1 MLEAGQGL
9 IQALDEANARQCQA
23 QRDMLSL
30 LPQAETEEV
39 WALEGARD
47 LAHWLSIRYGLS
59 SWKAHRWIHAAH
71 ALEDLPLLS
80 AALATGELGVDKV
93 LELCRFARP
102 ETERRLL
109 KWAQTVS
116 VAAVRRR
123 ADREVRTSTQ
133 AEIDAHEGRFLEW
146 WYTDEGRRMGL
157 QAELPA
163 AQGAVV
169 VKAIERMTEQVP
181 QMPGEED
188 AWSLPARRAD
198 ALVALS
204 SATLAADPD
213 PDRATV
219 VVHASLEALQR
230 GSGGAELEDGS
241 ALHPETVRRLLCSG
255 RVQTI
260 LEDAAGNVAA
270 VGRLHRD
277 LPAWLVRQVRYRDR
291 ECRFPGCGARA
302 FTEAHHLRWWRHGGH
317 TRPREPRVALLVPSP
332 AGPRARVEGRP
343 TDRRHLPMAPTRRDP
358 LSSRSVAGQ
367 NS

>member
-1 MLEAGQGL
+1 MLGAGEGL

-59 SWKAHRWIHAAH
+59 GWKAHRWIHAAH

-133 AEIDAHEGRFLEW
+133 AEIDAHEARFLSW

-157 QAELPA
+157 QGRASRRSRCRRYQSHRA
-163 AQGAVV
+163 DGGAG
-169 VKAIERMTEQVP
+169 AS
-181 QMPGEED
+181 D
-188 AWSLPARRAD
+188 AGRGALVPARPPRRCA
-198 ALVALS
+198 
-204 SATLAADPD
+204 
-213 PDRATV
+213 
-219 VVHASLEALQR
+219 R
-230 GSGGAELEDGS
+230 G
-241 ALHPETVRRLLCSG
+241 P
-255 RVQTI
+255 
-260 LEDAAGNVAA
+260 
-270 VGRLHRD
+270 
-277 LPAWLVRQVRYRDR
+277 
-291 ECRFPGCGARA
+291 F
-302 FTEAHHLRWWRHGGH
+302 LRN
-317 TRPREPRVALLVPSP
+317 PCI
-332 AGPRARVEGRP
+332 
-343 TDRRHLPMAPTRRDP
+343 
-358 LSSRSVAGQ
+358 
-367 NS
+367 